1 MSPKAEY
8 LVVDSG
14 GFLKNAPLRELA
26 TNLVTLTEVVGE
38 IRDKQTRQR
47 LEVMPFDMSY
57 RQPSVEGVK
66 KISDF
71 ARKTGDYAS
80 LSAVDIRVLAVTYD
94 LEVEKVG
101 TSHLRSEPV
110 IKKTTEFYHPKVDKE
125 KLNKSDAKL
134 PGFYMGVENEGGEG
148 GLKKSESFDQFNYWR
163 EPMLDLGDLALE
175 DVAESTINRS
185 ETLPNLSSDI
195 VKTVTENQVDLM
207 DSFLLKRPFFNGFEV
222 SSVDFAVMDFVKELI
237 INENLHSNLF
247 RWSLNVSTYEVIDY
261 QDIDVKKVMEQ
272 VEKSQDIILENV
284 LLTDDVEESSEDFHD
299 NFSDDDFGYDSD
311 KENDEEG
318 QSEEEDD
325 DDGWITPG
333 NLKNKKDVYAGI
345 DEGKDPQKVMVAC
358 MTTDFAMQNVC
369 KQLGLNIIG
378 TNGMII
384 KETRTWILRC
394 YGCFRTTSLMDKV
407 FCPKCG
413 NKTLKRVSVTVNTDG
428 SQQVHI
434 STRRPLNT
442 KGKKF
447 SLPAP
452 KGGKHGVNPRLCE
465 DQREAQQRLSKKA
478 LKKTNPMAD
487 EFVAGNSPFVGKDVT
502 SKSAMLGLQ
511 GSGKG
516 NAEVPGAYWNK
527 RNPNAVK
534 KNTGNRKK

>member
-1 MSPKAEY
+1 MALRAEY

-26 TNLVTLTEVVGE
+26 SNLVTLNEVVSE
-38 IRDKQTRQR
+38 IRDKEARQR
-47 LEVMPFDMSY
+47 LEVTPLDLTY
-57 RQPSVEGVK
+57 RTPSAEAVK
-66 KISDF
+66 KVSDF

-94 LEVEKVG
+94 LEVEMVG

-110 IKKTTEFYHPKVDKE
+110 IKKTTEFYHPKADKE
-125 KLNKSDAKL
+125 KLDKSDAKL
-134 PGFYMGVENEGGEG
+134 PGFFIGDENTSNAGD

-163 EPMLDLGDLALE
+163 EPLLDLGDLALGD
-175 DVAESTINRS
+175 DVQTSITKS
-185 ETLPNLSSDI
+185 ETEPNLLDI
-195 VKTVTENQVDLM
+195 NNGDVTEKEINLL
-207 DSFLLKRPFFNGFEV
+207 DSYLLKRSFFSGPEI
-222 SSVDFAVMDFVKELI
+222 SLIDFAVQGILKDVI
-237 INENLHSNLF
+237 INANSHSNLF
-247 RWSLNVSTYEVIDY
+247 RWTSNVSTYEVIDSHEVDLSKVMDHVEKNK
-261 QDIDVKKVMEQ
+261 DITDVKV
-272 VEKSQDIILENV
+272 V
-284 LLTDDVEESSEDFHD
+284 LLRDIEESSEDQG
-299 NFSDDDFGYDSD
+299 NLSDDDFGYDSD
-311 KENDEEG
+311 KENDDA
-318 QSEEEDD
+318 SDD
-325 DDGWITPG
+325 DDGWITP
-333 NLKNKKDVYAGI
+333 NNVKSKKDVYNGTE
-345 DEGKDPQKVMVAC
+345 EGKAPQKVKVAC

-384 KETRTWILRC
+384 KETKTWILRC
-394 YGCFRTTSLMDKV
+394 YGCFKTTSLMDKI

-413 NKTLKRVSVTVNTDG
+413 NKTLKRVSVTVNADG

-434 STRRPLNT
+434 STRKQLSA

-452 KGGKHGVNPRLCE
+452 KGGKHAVNPRLVE
-465 DQREAQQRLSKKA
+465 DQKEAQQRLSKKA
-478 LKKTNPMAD
+478 LKKNNPMGD
-487 EFVAGNSPFVGKDVT
+487 DFVAGNSPFVSKDVT
-502 SKSAMLGLQ
+502 SKSAMLGLH

-516 NAEVPGAYWNK
+516 NAEVPGLYWNR

>member
-1 MSPKAEY
+1 MTIKADY

-26 TNLVTLTEVVGE
+26 TNLVTLSEVVGE
-38 IRDKQTRQR
+38 LRDKETRQR
-47 LEVMPFDMSY
+47 LEVMPFDMTY

-80 LSAVDIRVLAVTYD
+80 LSVVDIRVLAVTYD

-110 IKKTTEFYHPKVDKE
+110 IKKTTEFYHPKVDRE

-134 PGFYMGVENEGGEG
+134 PGFFMGEENGGTS
-148 GLKKSESFDQFNYWR
+148 LKKSESFDQFNYWR

-175 DVAESTINRS
+175 DVAESTMNRS
-185 ETLPNLSSDI
+185 ETLPNFSCDTI
-195 VKTVTENQVDLM
+195 EKVTEKQVDQL
-207 DSFLLKRPFFNGFEV
+207 DSYLLKRPFFSGFEV
-222 SSVDFAVMDFVKELI
+222 TSVDFAVMEFVKELI

-247 RWSLNVSTYEVIDY
+247 RWSTNVSTHEVIDY
-261 QDIDVKKVMEQ
+261 QDVDVSKVMEQ
-272 VEKSQDIILENV
+272 VEKNQDIV
-284 LLTDDVEESSEDFHD
+284 LDDVMQTGDIEESSEDFQD
-299 NFSDDDFGYDSD
+299 NFSNDDFGYDSD
-311 KENDEEG
+311 KENDEED
-318 QSEEEDD
+318 QSEDD

-333 NLKNKKDVYAGI
+333 NVKTKKAVYAGT
-345 DEGKDPQKVMVAC
+345 DEGKVDQKVAVAC

-378 TNGMII
+378 TNGMVI
-384 KETRTWILRC
+384 KETKNWIMRC
-394 YGCFRTTSLMDKV
+394 YGCFFTTPRMDLI

-413 NKTLKRVSVTVNTDG
+413 NKTLKRVSVTVNADG
-428 SQQVHI
+428 SQQIHI
-434 STRRPLNT
+434 STRRPLSC

-452 KGGKHGVNPRLCE
+452 KGGKHGVNPKLVA

-478 LKKTNPMAD
+478 LQRNNPIGGD
-487 EFVAGNSPFVGKDVT
+487 FIAGNSPFVTKDVT

-516 NAEVPGAYWNK
+516 NAEVPGAYWNRK
-527 RNPNAVK
+527 NPNAVK